1 MSYISIYDVF
11 AQEYPE
17 SIIVMLMN
25 IYYAGYEHS
34 AEVGL
39 ASAEEKLKGKNIV
52 IETINIHIQ

>member
-1 MSYISIYDVF
+1 MSYISTYDVF
-11 AQEYPE
+11 AQEHPE

-25 IYYAGYEHS
+25 IYYAGYENG

-39 ASAEEKLKGKNIV
+39 ASAEEKLKEKDIV